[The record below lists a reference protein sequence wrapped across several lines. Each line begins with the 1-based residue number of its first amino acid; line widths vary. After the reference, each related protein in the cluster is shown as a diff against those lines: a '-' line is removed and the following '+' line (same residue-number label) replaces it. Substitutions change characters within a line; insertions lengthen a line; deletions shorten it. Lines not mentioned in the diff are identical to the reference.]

1 MPLTNS
7 QVEFLV
13 SIMEWNNPLASSLFS
28 ILAKKKV
35 NLRPLL
41 NEIRRDF
48 SLDLKLIEIVDIIE
62 EIRDG
67 SVDEAD
73 FFAKLEAEI
82 RSRTWV
88 T

>member
-1 MPLTNS
+1 MPLTDN

-13 SIMEWNNPLASSLFS
+13 SIMEWNNPLASSLNA
-28 ILAKKKV
+28 ILAKNNV

-48 SLDLKLIEIVDIIE
+48 DTDLRLIEIIDILE
-62 EIRDG
+62 VIRDD

-82 RSRTWV
+82 RLRTWN

>member
-1 MPLTNS
+1 MPLTDS
-7 QVEFLV
+7 QVNFLV
-13 SIMEWNNPLASSLFS
+13 SIMEWNNPLASSLDAIS
-28 ILAKKKV
+28 QKKNV

-62 EIRDG
+62 VIRDG

-82 RSRTWV
+82 RLRTWV

>member
-1 MPLTNS
+1 MPLTDS
-7 QVEFLV
+7 QVNFLV

-28 ILAKKKV
+28 ILEKKKV

-48 SLDLKLIEIVDIIE
+48 SLDLRLIEIVDILE
-62 EIRDG
+62 VIRDD

-82 RSRTWV
+82 RLRTWV

>member
-1 MPLTNS
+1 MPLTDS
-7 QVEFLV
+7 QVNFLV

-28 ILAKKKV
+28 ILEKKKV

>member
-1 MPLTNS
+1 MPLTDS
-7 QVEFLV
+7 QIEFLV
-13 SIMEWNNPLASSLFS
+13 SIMEWNNPLASSLDA
-28 ILAKKKV
+28 ILQKKNI

-41 NEIRRDF
+41 NELRRDF
-48 SLDLKLIEIVDIIE
+48 DTDLRLIEMIDILE
-62 EIRDG
+62 VIRDD

-82 RSRTWV
+82 RLRTWV